1 MATDLSNFDKKR
13 ADVHFVSF
21 LFYYCCIGMNI
32 FMKIYCLPMT
42 EHEIQQFKSCGTDQ
56 KLVFMLIHHNLIFP
70 DAPQEE
76 VLEDLLP
83 PVVVQDSNYTFSE
96 SEIEPENSTNDGD
109 LPEILLGPRNV
120 TAYLGNVKS
129 CHKIEC

>member
-1 MATDLSNFDKKR
+1 
-13 ADVHFVSF
+13 
-21 LFYYCCIGMNI
+21 
-32 FMKIYCLPMT
+32 MT

-70 DAPQEE
+70 DVPQEE

-83 PVVVQDSNYTFSE
+83 PVVAQDSNYTFSE
-96 SEIEPENSTNDGD
+96 SEIEPENSTNDDD

-120 TAYLGNVKS
+120 TAYLGNVKLYKKES
-129 CHKIEC
+129 AENLLLKIFPALRILQTYFRQFKSSVRQNINMMISNNH

>member
-1 MATDLSNFDKKR
+1 
-13 ADVHFVSF
+13 
-21 LFYYCCIGMNI
+21 
-32 FMKIYCLPMT
+32 MT

-83 PVVVQDSNYTFSE
+83 PVVAQDSNYTFSE
-96 SEIEPENSTNDGD
+96 SEIEPENSTNDDD

-120 TAYLGNVKS
+120 TAYLGMYVNCKVIFQESDENLYSNNCTKTLGL
-129 CHKIEC
+129 KN

>member
-1 MATDLSNFDKKR
+1 
-13 ADVHFVSF
+13 
-21 LFYYCCIGMNI
+21 
-32 FMKIYCLPMT
+32 MT
-42 EHEIQQFKSCGTDQ
+42 EHEIQQFKSCRTDQ

-83 PVVVQDSNYTFSE
+83 PVVAQDSNYTFSE
-96 SEIEPENSTNDGD
+96 SEIEPENSTNDDD

-129 CHKIEC
+129 YYKRVMRICTAIIVLKQWV

>member
-1 MATDLSNFDKKR
+1 
-13 ADVHFVSF
+13 
-21 LFYYCCIGMNI
+21 MNI

-83 PVVVQDSNYTFSE
+83 PVVAQDSNYTFSE
-96 SEIEPENSTNDGD
+96 SEIEPENSTNDDD

-129 CHKIEC
+129 YHKIEC